1 MRPPS
6 PRCSPPAKSDV
17 KALCLEMH
25 DFWLAKALAGRPK
38 DLAFCAALLD
48 RGLVRRTVLKE
59 LYDMPALDIERKDVD
74 APGDGVDQGD
84 VRMHSIRLS
93 FLRGWSGWVRMPPLA
108 AASVRP
114 PTMFGDHLP
123 MC

>member
-1 MRPPS
+1 MVLRDIEAAVRPPS

-17 KALCLEMH
+17 TALCLEMH

-59 LYDMPALDIERKDVD
+59 RLDDMPALDIERKTWMR
-74 APGDGVDQGD
+74 PE
-84 VRMHSIRLS
+84 
-93 FLRGWSGWVRMPPLA
+93 
-108 AASVRP
+108 AASIKE
-114 PTMFGDHLP
+114 MFGC
-123 MC
+123 MASG